1 MPYTG
6 GSSNGRTTDPD
17 SGNVG
22 SNPTPLTKINQTL
35 KNKKKTKKMTFL
47 QITDAVTISTL
58 PHPIS
63 MFFLGVSF
71 IISLYLYFELT
82 RLRGDIRAVSKEN
95 SEIKEKIRTT
105 KIEIDRVVSELSKK
119 VDSRVDKAIESM
131 KKQK

>member
-22 SNPTPLTKINQTL
+22 SNPTPLTKINQII
-35 KNKKKTKKMTFL
+35 KTKKMTFL
-47 QITDAVTISTL
+47 QITDAITISTL

-63 MFFLGVSF
+63 MFFIGISF
-71 IISLYLYFELT
+71 VISVYLYFELT
-82 RLRGDIRAVSKEN
+82 RLRSDVRETNKEN
-95 SEIKEKIRTT
+95 SEIKEKIRNT
-105 KIEIDRVVSELSKK
+105 KVEIDRIVSDLSKK

-131 KKQK
+131 KKQNHR

>member
-22 SNPTPLTKINQTL
+22 SNPTPLTKINQII
-35 KNKKKTKKMTFL
+35 KTKKMTFL
-47 QITDAVTISTL
+47 QITDAITISTL

-63 MFFLGVSF
+63 MFFLGVCF
-71 IISLYLYFELT
+71 IISLYLYFEFT
-82 RLRGDIRAVSKEN
+82 KIRNDIRAMVKEN
-95 SEIKEKIRTT
+95 SEIKEKIRNT
-105 KIEIDRVVSELSKK
+105 KVEIDRIVSELSKK

-131 KKQK
+131 KKQNHR

>member
-35 KNKKKTKKMTFL
+35 KNKKMTFL

-63 MFFLGVSF
+63 MFFLGVAF

-82 RLRGDIRAVSKEN
+82 RLRGELRSTNKEN
-95 SEIKEKIRTT
+95 AEIKEKLMTT
-105 KIEIDRVVSELSKK
+105 KLEVDRIVSELSKK

-131 KKQK
+131 KKQR

>member
-22 SNPTPLTKINQTL
+22 SNPTPLTKINQII
-35 KNKKKTKKMTFL
+35 KTKKMTFL
-47 QITDAVTISTL
+47 QITDAITISTL

-82 RLRGDIRAVSKEN
+82 KIRNDIRAMVKEN
-95 SEIKEKIRTT
+95 SEIKEKIRNT
-105 KIEIDRVVSELSKK
+105 KVEIDRIVSELSKK

-131 KKQK
+131 KKQNHR

>member
-1 MPYTG
+1 
-6 GSSNGRTTDPD
+6 
-17 SGNVG
+17 
-22 SNPTPLTKINQTL
+22 
-35 KNKKKTKKMTFL
+35 MTFL
-47 QITDAVTISTL
+47 QVGDTISVTTL

-82 RLRGDIRAVSKEN
+82 RIRGDIRAMVKEN

>member
-35 KNKKKTKKMTFL
+35 KNKKKMTFL
-47 QITDAVTISTL
+47 QITDAITVSTL

-82 RLRGDIRAVSKEN
+82 KIRGDIRAISKEN
-95 SEIKEKIRTT
+95 SEIKEKIKTT

>member
-35 KNKKKTKKMTFL
+35 KNKKMTFL

>member
-1 MPYTG
+1 
-6 GSSNGRTTDPD
+6 
-17 SGNVG
+17 
-22 SNPTPLTKINQTL
+22 
-35 KNKKKTKKMTFL
+35 MTFL
-47 QITDAVTISTL
+47 QVGDTISVTTL

-82 RLRGDIRAVSKEN
+82 RIRGDIRAMVKEN
-95 SEIKEKIRTT
+95 SEIREKIRMT

>member
-22 SNPTPLTKINQTL
+22 SNPTPLTKINQII
-35 KNKKKTKKMTFL
+35 KTKKMTFL
-47 QITDAVTISTL
+47 QVGDTISVTTL

-82 RLRGDIRAVSKEN
+82 KIRNDIRAMVKEN
-95 SEIKEKIRTT
+95 SEIKEKIRNT
-105 KIEIDRVVSELSKK
+105 KVEIDRIVSELSKK

-131 KKQK
+131 KKQNHR

>member
-35 KNKKKTKKMTFL
+35 KNKKMTFL

-82 RLRGDIRAVSKEN
+82 RIRGDIRAVSKEN